1 MQIVE
6 NVSLRDYSAMRLGGK
21 TRFYCKVHSEDDLKR
36 AVDFAK
42 QKNLPVIVVGQGSNI
57 VWRDEGFDGLLIAN
71 RITGR
76 KILAENEKSAS
87 VWVGAGEDW
96 DEVVEWTVKKSLS
109 GIEFLS
115 AIPGLAGAAPVQNI
129 GAYGA
134 EIAQTLVELSA
145 FDTRSGD
152 FLTIKKQACG
162 FAYRTSR
169 FKTADKG
176 RYIIAS
182 ITLKLSKS
190 PPTPPFYE
198 SLAKYFT
205 RQNFKETSGG
215 QASHAREYTPKMI
228 REAVI
233 AIRAVKLPSPA
244 RVANNGSFFI
254 NPIIS
259 KSQFEKLQKKYPDIK
274 GWPQHQNLD
283 ASNRGIPSLQA
294 SGLGAGQAHE
304 LKMVKISAG
313 WLMEEAGLKGVH
325 DKETGMAT
333 WPAQALV
340 LVNEHAKNTADLL
353 VFKQKV
359 QTKIYEM
366 FGIVLEQEPELLP

>member
-6 NVSLRDYSAMRLGGK
+6 NVSLRDYSAMRLWGK
-21 TRFYCKVHSEDDLKR
+21 TRFYCKVHSDDDLKR

-96 DEVVEWTVKKSLS
+96 DEVVEWTVKKSVS

-115 AIPGLAGAAPVQNI
+115 AIRGLAGAAPVQNI

-152 FLTIKKQACG
+152 FLIIKKQAFG

-169 FKTADKG
+169 FKTADKA

-182 ITLKLSKS
+182 ITLKLSKT

-259 KSQFEKLQKKYPDIK
+259 KSQFEKFEK
-274 GWPQHQNLD
+274 
-283 ASNRGIPSLQA
+283 
-294 SGLGAGQAHE
+294 
-304 LKMVKISAG
+304 
-313 WLMEEAGLKGVH
+313 
-325 DKETGMAT
+325 
-333 WPAQALV
+333 
-340 LVNEHAKNTADLL
+340 KNTG
-353 VFKQKV
+353 KK
-359 QTKIYEM
+359 
-366 FGIVLEQEPELLP
+366 

>member
-129 GAYGA
+129 GAHRAATAHTPA
-134 EIAQTLVELSA
+134 ELNA
-145 FDTRSGD
+145 FFTP
-152 FLTIKKQACG
+152 
-162 FAYRTSR
+162 SR
-169 FKTADKG
+169 
-176 RYIIAS
+176 
-182 ITLKLSKS
+182 
-190 PPTPPFYE
+190 E
-198 SLAKYFT
+198 
-205 RQNFKETSGG
+205 
-215 QASHAREYTPKMI
+215 
-228 REAVI
+228 
-233 AIRAVKLPSPA
+233 
-244 RVANNGSFFI
+244 FF
-254 NPIIS
+254 
-259 KSQFEKLQKKYPDIK
+259 
-274 GWPQHQNLD
+274 
-283 ASNRGIPSLQA
+283 
-294 SGLGAGQAHE
+294 
-304 LKMVKISAG
+304 
-313 WLMEEAGLKGVH
+313 
-325 DKETGMAT
+325 
-333 WPAQALV
+333 
-340 LVNEHAKNTADLL
+340 
-353 VFKQKV
+353 
-359 QTKIYEM
+359 
-366 FGIVLEQEPELLP
+366 